1 MLITDL
7 KVEKRALQNVKDS
20 FQKWFVLLL
29 KTRNNLLQIVWK
41 QKRKNLVEHIDI
53 IYVTIL
59 ILLSKILTVH
69 LGINIFI
76 IGGKPIEFAGI

>member
-7 KVEKRALQNVKDS
+7 KVEKRAIQNVQDGVKI
-20 FQKWFVLLL
+20 KKCFVLLL

-41 QKRKNLVEHIDI
+41 QKRQNLLEYIDI

-59 ILLSKILTVH
+59 ILLSILTV
-69 LGINIFI
+69 LLAVNII
-76 IGGKPIEFAGI
+76 TIGGKPQGRR